1 MLEGRRKDDSAVGNA
16 VDRLTRLRGDGEGV
30 GAGYRTVVVGDFEF
44 GRVLSQGLRAARAL
58 TN

>member
-1 MLEGRRKDDSAVGNA
+1 MEGGRKDDSAVGNA

-30 GAGYRTVVVGDFEF
+30 GAGDHTVVIGDFEF

>member
-44 GRVLSQGLRAARAL
+44 DRVLGQGLRATGAL
-58 TN
+58 AD